1 MPIRAD
7 DEIRTRDPHLGKVM
21 LYQLSHIR
29 VVFFRRLDNYTGCS
43 DALQTERPGVSRL
56 AVNDPRGLV
65 LDSFAM
71 GNSTF
76 GTASFGETALAYLWA
91 VLLFVMFAAALLVPI
106 FWLGSN
112 LKDHWREYSTRK
124 RVRVI
129 TGYLAAIIVIG
140 LALWRGAMPSN
151 F

>member
-1 MPIRAD
+1 
-7 DEIRTRDPHLGKVM
+7 
-21 LYQLSHIR
+21 
-29 VVFFRRLDNYTGCS
+29 
-43 DALQTERPGVSRL
+43 
-56 AVNDPRGLV
+56 
-65 LDSFAM
+65 M